1 MANNGSASFHD
12 HFQDLQDPGVDRTR
26 KHPLI
31 NIVFIAV
38 CRVLAG
44 ANSFASIPEFATDRR
59 HWFARYLDLSHGIPS
74 DDTLARV
81 LARLDPGAFEKCLL
95 VWIRAVQE

>member
-1 MANNGSASFHD
+1 MANNGSASFHN
-12 HFQDLQDPGVDRTR
+12 HFQEPPDPRVERTR

-31 NIVFIAV
+31 NILFFAV
-38 CRVLAG
+38 CGVLSG
-44 ANSFASIPEFATDRR
+44 ANSFASIHEFAIDRR
-59 HWFARYLDLSHGIPS
+59 HWFARHLDLSHGIPS

-95 VWIRAVQE
+95 G